1 MKITLDKIDISGNL
15 NNFAQYLEKTDRII
29 LSAKF
34 GDGKTYLLNKL
45 RNDAV
50 MKDEYEFF
58 TIYPVN
64 YSVAKNE
71 DVFEYIKRDFIVQF
85 YEKKLLEK
93 IDLNALFGSEFTFDD
108 LTSVVSFL
116 LSLVPLGELC
126 NEGYSKFLEIKKNM
140 MRRSTS

>member
-1 MKITLDKIDISGNL
+1 MKITLDSVNISGKL
-15 NNFAQYLEKTDRII
+15 NDFAQYLETTDRII

-71 DVFEYIKRDFIVQF
+71 DVFEYIKRDIIVQLH
-85 YEKKLLEK
+85 KKSCLRIL
-93 IDLNALFGSEFTFDD
+93 I
-108 LTSVVSFL
+108 
-116 LSLVPLGELC
+116 
-126 NEGYSKFLEIKKNM
+126 
-140 MRRSTS
+140 

>member
-71 DVFEYIKRDFIVQF
+71 DVFEYIKRDIIVQF
-85 YEKKLLEK
+85 YEKSCLRKL
-93 IDLNALFGSEFTFDD
+93 I
-108 LTSVVSFL
+108 
-116 LSLVPLGELC
+116 
-126 NEGYSKFLEIKKNM
+126 
-140 MRRSTS
+140 

>member
-34 GDGKTYLLNKL
+34 GDGKTYLLNEL
-45 RNDAV
+45 RNDES
-50 MKDEYEFF
+50 MRDKYEFF

-71 DVFEYIKRDFIVQF
+71 DVLNILKEI
-85 YEKKLLEK
+85 LLYNCMKESCLR
-93 IDLNALFGSEFTFDD
+93 IL
-108 LTSVVSFL
+108 
-116 LSLVPLGELC
+116 
-126 NEGYSKFLEIKKNM
+126 I
-140 MRRSTS
+140 

>member
-34 GDGKTYLLNKL
+34 GDGKTYLLNEL
-45 RNDAV
+45 R
-50 MKDEYEFF
+50 KDEAMQDKYEFF

-71 DVFEYIKRDFIVQF
+71 DVFEYIKRDIIVQLH
-85 YEKKLLEK
+85 KKSCLRIL
-93 IDLNALFGSEFTFDD
+93 I
-108 LTSVVSFL
+108 
-116 LSLVPLGELC
+116 
-126 NEGYSKFLEIKKNM
+126 
-140 MRRSTS
+140 

>member
-71 DVFEYIKRDFIVQF
+71 DVFEYIKRDIIVQLH
-85 YEKKLLEK
+85 ERKLLEN
-93 IDLNALFGSEFTFDD
+93 IDLNALFGSVFTFK
-108 LTSVVSFL
+108 
-116 LSLVPLGELC
+116 E
-126 NEGYSKFLEIKKNM
+126 SKEACIDN
-140 MRRSTS
+140 RRLRPFRPQAPF